1 MIGCCFCVPLRL
13 LPYAIGGLGI
23 ITFLYEVYH
32 MFPLVNQIKKLNE
45 LPADSGLEFTIHGL
59 QISASLVALIAI
71 VTLVSSIVLII
82 AGYQKSVTKC
92 KAWIVLTSVCCALR
106 VIFIMAIGI
115 TTSSGSS
122 GFTTSSIYGV
132 IFSYLIKLAIQIW
145 FIVSIR
151 GYIDSVQ
158 EEKRY
163 QAEVSRVQNKV

>member
-1 MIGCCFCVPLRL
+1 
-13 LPYAIGGLGI
+13 
-23 ITFLYEVYH
+23 
-32 MFPLVNQIKKLNE
+32 
-45 LPADSGLEFTIHGL
+45 
-59 QISASLVALIAI
+59 
-71 VTLVSSIVLII
+71 
-82 AGYQKSVTKC
+82 
-92 KAWIVLTSVCCALR
+92 
-106 VIFIMAIGI
+106 MAIGI